1 MKPIKPSWIRTIGAL
16 ILLLAATVSLSAQVG
31 PGPGGPAARGD
42 FRGRGPGPIGPDDAL
57 GFVGFEAG
65 LFGKTVTGAP
75 FTADVS
81 TEAVQ
86 ILPDGNRIDNKTTGT
101 LARDSSG
108 RTRRDLTLPVIGG
121 YSTSGNTGAPA
132 HAIVINDPVAGVS
145 YVLNESR
152 KEARELRLM
161 SNFFRG
167 NAANRDPNAAPRANS
182 PNVNTES
189 LGTQLIGG
197 ISAEGTRTTRTIPA
211 GRIGNEKPIAV
222 TVERWYSPDL
232 QMDILVK
239 RNDPRGGTTVFQLT
253 NIVRSD
259 PDPSLFQVPSDY
271 TVVSGRAAGPPRG
284 MNRQG
289 EQGTPPPPPP
299 Q

>member
-1 MKPIKPSWIRTIGAL
+1 MKQRAKRSWMPVIGAA
-16 ILLLAATVSLSAQVG
+16 ILLFVAAVSVSAQG
-31 PGPGGPAARGD
+31 SPAPRGG

-81 TEAVQ
+81 TESVQ
-86 ILPDGNRIDNKTTGT
+86 TLPDGNRIDNKTTGT
-101 LARDSSG
+101 ISRDSSG
-108 RTRRDLTLPVIGG
+108 RTRRDLTLPLIAG
-121 YSTSGNTGAPA
+121 YSTSGNGGSPA
-132 HAIVINDPVAGVS
+132 HAVVIKDPVAGVS
-145 YVLNESR
+145 YVLNDNR
-152 KEARELRLM
+152 KEAREIRLPN
-161 SNFFRG
+161 NFFRR
-167 NAANRDPNAAPRANS
+167 NAGDRGPNSSTRTNS
-182 PNVNTES
+182 PNVTTES

-211 GRIGNEKPIAV
+211 GQIGNEKPIAV

-253 NIVRSD
+253 DVVRSE
-259 PDPSLFQVPSDY
+259 PDASLFQVPSDY
-271 TVVSGRAAGPPRG
+271 TVVSGRGPGPRRG
-284 MNRQG
+284 GNQQG
-289 EQGTPPPPPP
+289 APPPTP
-299 Q
+299 QQ

>member
-1 MKPIKPSWIRTIGAL
+1 MKRTPSWIPTIGAA
-16 ILLLAATVSLSAQVG
+16 ILLLAAAVGVSAQGG
-31 PGPGGPAARGD
+31 PGPGGPAAPGG

-75 FTADVS
+75 FTADIS
-81 TEAVQ
+81 TETVQ

-108 RTRRDLTLPVIGG
+108 RTRRDLTLPLIGA

-152 KEARELRLM
+152 KEARELRLP

-167 NAANRDPNAAPRANS
+167 NAANRDPNAAPRTNS
-182 PNVNTES
+182 PNVTTES

-232 QMDILVK
+232 QMDILIK

-271 TVVSGRAAGPPRG
+271 TVVSGRSGGPRRG
-284 MNRQG
+284 MNQQG
-289 EQGTPPPPPP
+289 PQGTPPPPPP

>member
-1 MKPIKPSWIRTIGAL
+1 MKHQRNLGWIAAIGAAV
-16 ILLLAATVSLSAQVG
+16 LLAVAITAGAQG
-31 PGPGGPAARGD
+31 GPGGPSRGG

-81 TEAVQ
+81 TETIR

-108 RTRRDLTLPVIGG
+108 RTRRDLTLPLIGG
-121 YSTSGNTGAPA
+121 YSTSGNGSGPA

-145 YVLNESR
+145 YVLNDTR
-152 KEARELRLM
+152 KEARELRLP

-167 NAANRDPNAAPRANS
+167 NATNRNPNSTARTNS
-182 PNVNTES
+182 PNVTTES

-211 GRIGNEKPIAV
+211 GQIGNEKPIAV
-222 TVERWYSPDL
+222 IVERWYSPDL
-232 QMDILVK
+232 QMDILIK
-239 RNDPRGGTTVFQLT
+239 RNDPRGGTTIFQLT
-253 NIVRSD
+253 NVVRSD

-271 TVVSGRAAGPPRG
+271 TVVSGRGGGPRRG

-289 EQGTPPPPPP
+289 TAPPP
-299 Q
+299 QQ

>member
-1 MKPIKPSWIRTIGAL
+1 MKRTKPRWITTIGAAL
-16 ILLLAATVSLSAQVG
+16 LLLAAAVSVSAQG
-31 PGPGGPAARGD
+31 GPGGPGDRGG

-81 TEAVQ
+81 NESVQ
-86 ILPDGNRIDNKTTGT
+86 MLPDGNRIDNKTTGT
-101 LARDSSG
+101 IARDSSG
-108 RTRRDLTLPVIGG
+108 RTRRDLTLPLIGG
-121 YSTSGNTGAPA
+121 YSTSGNGGGPA

-145 YVLNESR
+145 YVLSEDR
-152 KEARELRLM
+152 KEARELRLPG
-161 SNFFRG
+161 NFFRG
-167 NAANRDPNAAPRANS
+167 NGGNRGPNSASSTNS
-182 PNVNTES
+182 PNVTTES

-211 GRIGNEKPIAV
+211 GRIGNQKPIAI
-222 TVERWYSPDL
+222 TVERWYSSDL

-239 RNDPRGGTTVFQLT
+239 RNDPRGGTTVFQMT

-271 TVVSGRAAGPPRG
+271 TIASGRGGRPRRGANGPG
-284 MNRQG
+284 T
-289 EQGTPPPPPP
+289 TPPLPP
-299 Q
+299 QQ